1 MKKCKDKKSI
11 KSYIKTTSNP
21 FFISN
26 VDYKVV
32 LRTLAESLK
41 KVLPVL
47 ISHEET
53 ACVKDR
59 FIWETSGRISD
70 IIVVNDALN
79 THCLLVTM
87 DI

>member
-1 MKKCKDKKSI
+1 M
-11 KSYIKTTSNP
+11 SNS

-32 LRTLAESLK
+32 LKTLAESLK

-47 ISHEET
+47 ISHEEI

-59 FIWETSGRISD
+59 FIWERSRRIAG
-70 IIVVNDALN
+70 IIVVNDVLN
-79 THCLLVTM
+79 THGLLVTM